1 MARMT
6 AAPRKAAST
15 SRAPPFRA
23 VQLATLVDTVPT
35 GNRWLHEMKYDGYR
49 VLLSVGGGEAVA
61 YTRSGLD
68 WSEKF
73 SGLVDDALK
82 L

>member
-1 MARMT
+1 MARVT
-6 AAPRKAAST
+6 AAPRKAASI
-15 SRAPPFRA
+15 SRAPPFRP

-61 YTRSGLD
+61 DRKS
-68 WSEKF
+68 
-73 SGLVDDALK
+73 VV
-82 L
+82 